1 MKLILSLFLASLV
14 ASGARAQTLTL
25 KPDRT
30 TYDPAGGQ
38 VTFTAV
44 VTYPPG
50 TNTIPRIVVTNG
62 GSGYTSAPIVVLTG
76 GGGKGAEA
84 TATVSG
90 GAVTGIKVTS
100 AGAGYLRAPYVNLT
114 GGGGHGATANAVP
127 KIPGAFSISVQLP
140 DTWTGFVSQSLPPG
154 ATCAAAPLEGDKVM
168 QWCFWTF
175 PVGGVEFS
183 FVAAYPPGLSSGDV
197 RVDPTQSIY
206 MPGNV
211 SFAVPKITFG
221 PAPAAAGH

>member
-1 MKLILSLFLASLV
+1 MKVLLSLLFAAIVATSARSL
-14 ASGARAQTLTL
+14 TLTL

-50 TNTIPRIVVTNG
+50 TNTIPRIVVTNP
-62 GSGYTSAPIVVLTG
+62 GSGYTSAPTVVLTG
-76 GGGKGAEA
+76 GGGKGAAA
-84 TATVSG
+84 TATVSDG
-90 GAVTGIKVTS
+90 KVTGITVTS
-100 AGAGYLRAPYVNLT
+100 AGSGYLRAPYVTLT

-127 KIPGAFSISVQLP
+127 KIPGAFSISVQVP

-175 PVGGVEFS
+175 PVNRVEFT
-183 FVAAYPPGLSSGDV
+183 FVAAYPPGLSSGV
-197 RVDPTQSIY
+197 VTVDPTQSIY

-211 SFAVPKITFG
+211 SFSVPKITFG
-221 PAPAAAGH
+221 PAPAAPGR